1 MSEAAGR
8 NALISEEL
16 RKLIPL
22 IISER
27 QEITPVEL
35 CIYEEFAWSKIR
47 NLRCLSTNGHAVRRT
62 LEALVERFH
71 NESMAIFGDALR
83 HLYSLFLEQPNW
95 KEENIEVDLQWS
107 ILDFLLALTTEP
119 IQNVRRNRLEMNETR
134 LAILQA
140 VKMMTHGSD
149 PVRHWKEVDDEDEY
163 VESDEFVVPSARL
176 YGNSSESLSE
186 WSDDA
191 VSDESNIAAS
201 SKDNLTSPSSKLVL
215 VPASNTL
222 PSSTVRINQ
231 PLSVYLGNNGR
242 DSSFWCKLPKLSPLQ
257 PPRMF
262 SQYEIHIRDENLVP
276 RLIHSHWWRS
286 DIKVVSQP
294 QSTNP
299 LANFAIVYVEYLN
312 KKSYGMLHYPLP
324 NTTSEKCLLREII
337 FMFFNPTSCCF
348 FEVERTN
355 QRRSIKVRSNVTT
368 CSVTAS
374 TMKDVLEEEVL
385 PALISMMDL
394 RHIISEYMLNFSS
407 IENAETANGSIV
419 STGTMECFAVAVR
432 DLIQPIEQRLIAYEG
447 KVKDS
452 NETTSLI
459 SFIWHMK
466 KDFEMLQL
474 LHHLGT
480 TCIVDTA
487 PPHLKSAYLLSQLY
501 GNTKLYVPHQKLAT
515 ALLLFSLKRY
525 CGIMDAWWQRAH
537 LEDWRQEFIVERRHG
552 LQGECDGLWG
562 NIQARGLLLADDN
575 EQNNKIYKQLGTCP
589 FYRLLLDH
597 ALESGETQDLLASV
611 NRLGDMLST
620 AANQNQSLHAELTAR
635 LFSDI
640 GIYCGANAEFL
651 GPEPDKQQI
660 QTEEEIKKYDR
671 ELMQSCSMIHDQ
683 EILGLLTQHL
693 SHETEEETNT
703 EIPHAEVCQIFAAL
717 EKCTKLQ
724 LIYDLPRCLDN
735 ILRDRRNHASAF
747 AMQYYREHLNLAE
760 HVRFLRHIMFLEADY
775 LLYPFYTQLFRNIE
789 SGEPWA
795 NSAVLTMELYD
806 IIVTRYPD
814 MAGQLHVELV
824 SQVRAKS
831 SKIYEALDAIQ
842 LVYDM
847 PIAIQKI
854 LTPRMM
860 SIYNSIWR
868 LMLKV
873 KWAAWKLENLRF
885 IRRSDPYAP
894 LDLLG
899 LTVRRLEIL
908 RFWLNYLINSLHT
921 HLCTHVMQAIGE
933 QFERQL
939 HKCSTIGKLY
949 TLHNKYLDLLAKH
962 CLLSDDFIKFRVAL
976 EQLLHLIFVLD
987 MEWASCRRYVGESHA
1002 LSLDLD
1008 LTEET
1013 DNDENRDINC
1023 LEYLALN
1030 QVVEIENT
1038 YIKCHQTLAE
1048 ILQNLVHKQEHGFLS
1063 ALEVVINS
1071 SVPY

>member
-8 NALISEEL
+8 NALISEDL

-22 IISER
+22 IISQR
-27 QEITPVEL
+27 PEITPEQFR
-35 CIYEEFAWSKIR
+35 IYEEFAWSKIR
-47 NLRCLSTNGHAVRRT
+47 NIRCLSTNGHAVRRT

-71 NESMAIFGDALR
+71 IESMAVFGDALR
-83 HLYSLFLEQPNW
+83 HLYSLFLEQPKW
-95 KEENIEVDLQWS
+95 REENTEVDVQWS
-107 ILDFLLALTTEP
+107 MLDFLLALTTEP
-119 IQNVRRNRLEMNETR
+119 IQNVRRNRLEMNEKR

-140 VKMMTHGSD
+140 VNMMTHSLD
-149 PVRHWKEVDDEDEY
+149 PARDWEEENDDDVNVD
-163 VESDEFVVPSARL
+163 SDEFVVPSARL
-176 YGNSSESLSE
+176 NGNSSESLSE

-191 VSDESNIAAS
+191 VSDESNRAAS
-201 SKDNLTSPSSKLVL
+201 SKENLTSPGSKIVL

-222 PSSTVRINQ
+222 PSTTVRITQ
-231 PLSVYLGNNGR
+231 PLSLYLGNNGR
-242 DSSFWCKLPKLSPLQ
+242 DNSFWCKLPKLSPLE

-286 DIKVVSQP
+286 DIKIFSQP

-348 FEVERTN
+348 FKVERTK
-355 QRRSIKVRSNVTT
+355 QHLSITVRSNVSI

-374 TMKDVLEEEVL
+374 TMKSVLEVEVL

-394 RHIISEYMLNFSS
+394 RHIISEYMLNFLS
-407 IENAETANGSIV
+407 IENAENGTIV
-419 STGTMECFAVAVR
+419 GTGTMECFAVALR

-452 NETTSLI
+452 NEITSLM

-466 KDFEMLQL
+466 KDFKMLQL
-474 LHHLGT
+474 LHHLAT

-501 GNTKLYVPHQKLAT
+501 TNTKLYVPHQKLAT

-537 LEDWRQEFIVERRHG
+537 LEDWRQEFIVERRHSEH
-552 LQGECDGLWG
+552 GESDGLWG
-562 NIQARGLLLADDN
+562 NIQARGLLSAHDN
-575 EQNNKIYKQLGTCP
+575 EQNAKIYEQLKSCP

-611 NRLGDMLST
+611 NRLGEMLST
-620 AANQNQSLHAELTAR
+620 AANQNQTLHAELTAR

-640 GIYCGANAEFL
+640 GIYCGVNAEFFGL
-651 GPEPDKQQI
+651 EPDKKLI
-660 QTEEEIKKYDR
+660 QREEEIKKYDR
-671 ELMQSCSMIHDQ
+671 ELKRSCSMINDQ
-683 EILGLLTQHL
+683 EILGILTQHL
-693 SHETEEETNT
+693 SDETEEETNIQ
-703 EIPHAEVCQIFAAL
+703 IPHAEVCQIFDAL
-717 EKCTKLQ
+717 EKCTQLQ

-735 ILRDRRNHASAF
+735 ILRDRRNYASFF

-789 SGEPWA
+789 SCEQWA

-806 IIVTRYPD
+806 IIVTRYAD

-831 SKIYEALDAIQ
+831 SKIYEALDAIE

-847 PIAIQKI
+847 PIALQKI

-939 HKCSTIGKLY
+939 HKCTTIGKLY
-949 TLHNKYLDLLAKH
+949 SLHNDYLELLAKH
-962 CLLSDDFIKFRVAL
+962 CLLSDDFVKFQVAL

-1008 LTEET
+1008 LTEDS
-1013 DNDENRDINC
+1013 DNDENKDNNG